1 MHSRIG
7 SGSDKDHQRSKEVKG
22 EEVELDPVA
31 PHPMEGLHE
40 VGPPPFLTKT
50 YEIVED
56 PATNDVVSWSRA
68 NNSFVVWDPHNFA
81 ITLLPKY
88 FKHNNFSSF
97 VRQLNT
103 YGFKKVDPDR
113 WEFANEG
120 FLRGQKHLLKKI
132 RRRKGA
138 HQVPP
143 PHQYSHQ
150 PASSSS
156 SSCSNLDP
164 PCVEVGRF
172 GLDGEVDRLKRDKQV
187 LMVELVKLRQQQ
199 QNTKTYLQTMED
211 RLKRTER
218 KQQQMVS
225 FLAKAMKNPEFVQQL
240 IQHKDK
246 RKKLEEAIRTKR
258 RRHIA
263 MEQGHQVQLDD
274 HDYIAKS
281 GIFVKMEPRHDED
294 YSINN
299 NIMLS
304 ADESFEVVEDD
315 QLGDDDYHDEL
326 AIDMI
331 TTSTTAAADDG
342 VISFQNMV
350 IDDSTSN
357 DQIDE
362 LQGISSSADHDHNN
376 KELLIDEGFWINLL
390 NESME
395 EAGNIND
402 NVLSVEED
410 EEDVDVLVE
419 QLGNYLAS
427 SPK

>member
-113 WEFANEG
+113 WEFANE
-120 FLRGQKHLLKKI
+120 
-132 RRRKGA
+132 
-138 HQVPP
+138 
-143 PHQYSHQ
+143 
-150 PASSSS
+150 
-156 SSCSNLDP
+156 
-164 PCVEVGRF
+164 VGRF

-211 RLKRTER
+211 RLKSTER

-299 NIMLS
+299 NIM
-304 ADESFEVVEDD
+304 F
-315 QLGDDDYHDEL
+315 
-326 AIDMI
+326 
-331 TTSTTAAADDG
+331 TTAAADDG

>member
-56 PATNDVVSWSRA
+56 PATNDVVSWSRG
-68 NNSFVVWDPHNFA
+68 NNSFV
-81 ITLLPKY
+81 
-88 FKHNNFSSF
+88 
-97 VRQLNT
+97 
-103 YGFKKVDPDR
+103 GFKKVDPDR

-143 PHQYSHQ
+143 PHHQYSHQ

-156 SSCSNLDP
+156 CCSNLDP

-315 QLGDDDYHDEL
+315 QLGDDDHDEL
-326 AIDMI
+326 AIDMM